1 MLQAHYGEIAAFA
14 TAICWTITAVAF
26 ETAGKR
32 VGSLSV
38 NLIRLVMAFFLLSV
52 FTFFTRGM
60 FLPLDATKTVWFW
73 LILSGLV
80 GFVLGDLF
88 LFQAY
93 VEVGSRISMLIM
105 STVPPITALLGFIIL
120 GERISIMNL
129 LGMMITISG
138 IAMVILVKNTGE
150 NKVELSKP
158 LRGLIYAF
166 IGALGQ
172 ALGLILSKFGMGN
185 YSPFAATQIRIIAG
199 IVGFIIVV
207 TLKHGWGNLFSSI
220 KDRKAMSVISIGA
233 TFGPFVGVS
242 LSLLAIQ
249 HTTTG
254 VASTI
259 MSITPVLI
267 IPAAILVFKESI
279 TRKELLGAFIT
290 VIGVSLLF
298 L

>member
-14 TAICWTITAVAF
+14 TAICWTVTAVAF
-26 ETAGKR
+26 ETAGRR

-38 NLIRLVMAFFLLSV
+38 NLIRLVMAFFLLSI

-60 FLPLDATKTVWFW
+60 FLPFDATATMWFW
-73 LILSGLV
+73 LILSGLI

-105 STVPPITALLGFIIL
+105 STAPPITAFLGFFIL
-120 GERISIMNL
+120 GECISPMNL
-129 LGMMITISG
+129 LGMAVTIGG
-138 IAMVILVKNTGE
+138 IALVILVKNTGE
-150 NKVELSKP
+150 SKVEVSKP
-158 LRGLIYAF
+158 LKGLLYAF

-172 ALGLILSKFGMGN
+172 ALGLILSKFGMGS

-199 IVGFIIVV
+199 IIGFVIVV
-207 TLKHGWGNLFSSI
+207 TLRQGWGSLMDSL
-220 KDRKAMSVISIGA
+220 KDQKAMTAISIGA
-233 TFGPFVGVS
+233 AFGPFIGVS

-254 VASTI
+254 IASTI

-267 IPAAILVFKESI
+267 IPAAIFMFKEKV
-279 TRKELLGAFIT
+279 TQKEILGAVIT